1 MLCVPSQPVLAG
13 IQKGF
18 RSFVIDRGLNA
29 LLSTQ
34 LGDRDLT
41 PKSLQDDPDLLIGG
55 KLPAG
60 PSTNLFHNVCGHVVS
75 ALGLRHSQH
84 RHLDRECQVPFELS
98 LRPQA

>member
-1 MLCVPSQPVLAG
+1 M
-13 IQKGF
+13 
-18 RSFVIDRGLNA
+18 
-29 LLSTQ
+29 LSTQ

-75 ALGLRHSQH
+75 ALGLHHSQH

-98 LRPQA
+98 LIPEANVSHCC